1 MEISS
6 MIKLYNAAI
15 ITHTGECLFHKDIF
29 IQNGRITRICESGT
43 YQPEPA
49 PSDTIDCSS
58 YFVSPG
64 LVNLHAHTAMNI
76 FKGIAEDVPPEVWF
90 NEMIWPY
97 ENKMTGQD
105 IYTGTLLGIA
115 EMINN
120 GVTAVADHY
129 FGEEQVLQAAKDSG
143 IRMDIAPTIF
153 GTAPDFRDR
162 LAQVSEFIQDHQED
176 SSRISLRFGP
186 HSDYTCPE
194 NTMAEIVNE
203 AKKMRLP
210 IHLHLAETQL
220 QVAQSLQR
228 TGKTP
233 FQCLYDAG
241 GFDVPVLVAHGL
253 WITEDDLACINENT
267 WFAFCPKTYMRL
279 ASGRGGFFDFSDK
292 LQYSFGSDG
301 AASSGTVNPLE
312 QARLFAMLEK
322 FNQND
327 ATIHPY
333 IAIWQRL
340 MAGHAVFGAGSGK
353 IEENA
358 SADLVIWDIQT
369 PDTMAYYHPVS
380 AILYG
385 ANSANVR
392 YTMVEGVFLKYDGIL
407 KMDFTGVA
415 QEAMRLQKDLLAR
428 GKGTAKVFY

>member
-1 MEISS
+1 
-6 MIKLYNAAI
+6 MIKLYNASI
-15 ITHTGECLFHKDIF
+15 ITQTGECLFHKDIY
-29 IQNGRITRICESGT
+29 IEGGRITLICDSGT
-43 YQPEPA
+43 PHPELTA
-49 PSDTIDCSS
+49 SDTVDCSS
-58 YFVSPG
+58 LFVSPG

-97 ENKMTGQD
+97 ESKMTEED
-105 IYTGTLLGIA
+105 IYIGTLLGIA

-129 FGEEQVLQAAKDSG
+129 FGEEQVLRAAKDTG
-143 IRMDIAPTIF
+143 IRMDIAPTVF
-153 GTAPDFRDR
+153 GMAPDFRDR
-162 LAQVSEFIQDHQED
+162 LAQVSEFLRDHRND
-176 SSRISLRFGP
+176 STRIRLRFGP
-186 HSDYTCPE
+186 HSDYTCPGD
-194 NTMAEIVNE
+194 TLAEIVAE
-203 AKKMRLP
+203 AKKMDMP

-220 QVAQSLQR
+220 QVEQSLQR

-233 FQCLYDAG
+233 FRCLYDAG
-241 GFDVPVLVAHGL
+241 GFDLPVLVAHGL
-253 WITEDDLACINENT
+253 WVTEDDLSLTNENT

-279 ASGRGGFFDFSDK
+279 ASGRGGFFEFADR

-322 FNQND
+322 FDRDD
-327 ATIHPY
+327 AVLYPY
-333 IAIWQRL
+333 IEIWQKL
-340 MAGHAVFGAGSGK
+340 MAGHSVFGAGTGR

-358 SADLVIWDIQT
+358 VADLVIWDLQM

-380 AILYG
+380 AILYA

-392 YTMVEGVFLKYDGIL
+392 YTMVEGEFLKYDGVL
-407 KMDFTGVA
+407 KMDFAAAAG
-415 QEAMRLQKDLLAR
+415 EAMRLQKNLLSR
-428 GKGTAKVFY
+428 GKGTARVYY

>member
-1 MEISS
+1 

-15 ITHTGECLFHKDIF
+15 VTHTGECLFHRDIY
-29 IQNGRITRICESGT
+29 INDGRIVRICDSGKSF
-43 YQPEPA
+43 PEPT
-49 PSDTIDCSS
+49 PEETIDCSS
-58 YFVSPG
+58 FFVSPG

-97 ENKMTGQD
+97 ESKMTKED

-115 EMINN
+115 EMLNN
-120 GVTAVADHY
+120 GVTAAADHY
-129 FGEEQVLQAAKDSG
+129 FGEEQVLQAAKDTG

-153 GTAPDFRDR
+153 GTAPDFMDR
-162 LAQVSEFIQDHQED
+162 LAQVSEFLREHQSD

-194 NTMAEIVNE
+194 NTLSEIVDE
-203 AKKMRLP
+203 AKKQQLP

-220 QVAQSLQR
+220 QVEQSLQR
-228 TGKTP
+228 TGKTS
-233 FQCLYDAG
+233 FRCLYDAG
-241 GFDVPVLVAHGL
+241 GFDLPVLVAHGL
-253 WITEDDLACINENT
+253 WITEEDLAYINQNT

-279 ASGRGGFFDFSDK
+279 ASGRGGFFEYESR

-322 FNQND
+322 FNKAE
-327 ATIHPY
+327 ATLHP
-333 IAIWQRL
+333 AVEIWQRL
-340 MAGHAVFGAGSGK
+340 MAGHTVFRAETGK

-358 SADLVIWDIQT
+358 AADLVIWDLQT

-385 ANSANVR
+385 ANSSNVR
-392 YTMVEGVFLKYDGIL
+392 YTMVEGEFLKYNGAL
-407 KMDFTGVA
+407 KMDFASITK
-415 QEAMRLQKDLLAR
+415 EAMQLQKALLSR
-428 GKGTAKVFY
+428 GKGTAKVYY

>member
-1 MEISS
+1 MK
-6 MIKLYNAAI
+6 KLYNAAI
-15 ITHTGECLFHKDIF
+15 ITHTGECLFHKDIY
-29 IQNGRITRICESGT
+29 IDGGRITRICDSGIH
-43 YQPEPA
+43 QPELM
-49 PSDTIDCSS
+49 PSETIDCSA

-64 LVNLHAHTAMNI
+64 FVNLHAHTAMNI
-76 FKGIAEDVPPEVWF
+76 FKGIAEDVPPEIWF

-97 ENKMTGQD
+97 ESKMTDED
-105 IYTGTLLGIA
+105 IYTGTVLGIA
-115 EMINN
+115 EMLNN

-129 FGEEQVLQAAKDSG
+129 FGEEQVLQAAKDTG

-153 GTAPDFRDR
+153 GMAPDFRDR
-162 LAQVSEFIQDHQED
+162 LAQVSEFIRTHQED

-194 NTMAEIVNE
+194 NVLAEIVDE
-203 AKKMRLP
+203 AKKTHLP

-220 QVAQSLQR
+220 QVEQSLQR

-233 FQCLYDAG
+233 FRVLYDAG

-253 WITEDDLACINENT
+253 WITEEDLSCINENT

-279 ASGRGGFFDFSDK
+279 ASGRGHFFDLSDR

-322 FNQND
+322 FNRDD
-327 ATIHPY
+327 AVLYPFLE
-333 IAIWQRL
+333 IWQKL

-358 SADLVIWDIQT
+358 AADLIIWDLQT

-380 AILYG
+380 AILYA

-392 YTMVEGVFLKYDGIL
+392 YTMVEGEFLKYDGAL
-407 KMDFTGVA
+407 RMDFSEIA
-415 QEAMRLQKDLLAR
+415 QEGMRLQKNLLAR
-428 GKGTAKVFY
+428 GKGTAKVYY

>member
-1 MEISS
+1 MK
-6 MIKLYNAAI
+6 KLYNAAI
-15 ITHTGECLFHKDIF
+15 IMHTGECLFHKDIY
-29 IQNGRITRICESGT
+29 IEAGRIVRICDSGT
-43 YQPEPA
+43 PQPELI
-49 PSDTIDCSS
+49 PSDTIDCSA

-76 FKGIAEDVPPEVWF
+76 FKGIAEDVPPEIWF

-97 ENKMTGQD
+97 ESKMTKQD
-105 IYTGTLLGIA
+105 IYTGTVLGIA

-120 GVTAVADHY
+120 GVTAAADHY
-129 FGEEQVLQAAKDSG
+129 FGEEQVLQAAKDTG
-143 IRMDIAPTIF
+143 MRMDIAPTVF
-153 GTAPDFRDR
+153 GIAPNFRDR
-162 LAQVSEFIQDHQED
+162 LAQVSEFIRNHQED

-186 HSDYTCPE
+186 HSDYTCPG
-194 NTMAEIVNE
+194 NTLAEIVAE
-203 AKKMRLP
+203 AKKMQLP
-210 IHLHLAETQL
+210 IHLHLSETQL
-220 QVAQSLQR
+220 QVEQSLQR

-233 FQCLYDAG
+233 FRCLYDAG
-241 GFDVPVLVAHGL
+241 GFDLPVLIAHGL
-253 WITEDDLACINENT
+253 WVTEDDLGCINENT

-279 ASGRGGFFDFSDK
+279 ASGRGGFFDLANR

-327 ATIHPY
+327 AVIYPF
-333 IAIWQRL
+333 IEIWQKL
-340 MAGHAVFGAGSGK
+340 MAGHAVFGAGTGK

-358 SADLVIWDIQT
+358 AADLVIWDLQT

-385 ANSANVR
+385 AGSSNVR
-392 YTMVEGVFLKYDGIL
+392 YTMVEGEFLKYDGVL
-407 KMDFTGVA
+407 KMNFDEIA
-415 QEAMRLQKDLLAR
+415 QEAMRLQKNLLAR
-428 GKGTAKVFY
+428 GKGKAEVYY

>member
-1 MEISS
+1 

-15 ITHTGECLFHKDIF
+15 ITHTGECLFHKDIY
-29 IQNGRITRICESGT
+29 IGEGRIARICDSGT
-43 YQPEPA
+43 PQPELLV
-49 PSDTIDCSS
+49 SDTIDCSS
-58 YFVSPG
+58 FFVSPG

-97 ENKMTGQD
+97 ESKMTEQD

-120 GVTAVADHY
+120 GVTAAADHY
-129 FGEEQVLQAAKDSG
+129 FGEEQVLRAAKDTG
-143 IRMDIAPTIF
+143 MRMDIAPTIF
-153 GTAPDFRDR
+153 GMAPEFRER
-162 LAQVSEFIQDHQED
+162 LAQVSEFIRNHQND

-186 HSDYTCPE
+186 HSDYTCPGD
-194 NTMAEIVNE
+194 TLAEIVAE
-203 AKKMRLP
+203 AKKMQLP
-210 IHLHLAETQL
+210 IHLHLAETRL
-220 QVAQSLQR
+220 QVEQSLQR

-233 FQCLYDAG
+233 FRCLYDAG
-241 GFDVPVLVAHGL
+241 GFDLPVLVAHGL
-253 WITEDDLACINENT
+253 WVTEDDLAYINENT

-279 ASGRGGFFDFSDK
+279 ASGRGGFFDFSNR

-322 FNQND
+322 FNRND
-327 ATIHPY
+327 AVLHPF
-333 IAIWQRL
+333 IEIWQKL
-340 MAGHAVFGAGSGK
+340 MAGHTVFGAGTGK

-358 SADLVIWDIQT
+358 VADLVIWDLRT
-369 PDTMAYYHPVS
+369 PDTMAHYHPVS
-380 AILYG
+380 AILYA

-392 YTMVEGVFLKYDGIL
+392 YTMVEGEFLKYDGFL
-407 KMDFTGVA
+407 TMDFA
-415 QEAMRLQKDLLAR
+415 EIAREAMCLQKDLLAR
-428 GKGTAKVFY
+428 GKGTARVCY

>member
-1 MEISS
+1 

-15 ITHTGECLFHKDIF
+15 IEHTGECLFHKDIY
-29 IQNGRITRICESGT
+29 IENGRIFRICDSGT
-43 YQPEPA
+43 AQPEKA
-49 PSDTIDCSS
+49 PEETIDCSS
-58 YFVSPG
+58 FFVSPG

-97 ENKMTGQD
+97 ESKMTDQD

-115 EMINN
+115 EMISN
-120 GVTAVADHY
+120 GVTAAADHY
-129 FGEEQVLQAAKDSG
+129 FGEEQVLRAAKDTG
-143 IRMDIAPTIF
+143 IRMDIAPTVF
-153 GTAPDFRDR
+153 GMSPDFPDR
-162 LAQVSEFIQDHQED
+162 LAQVSEFIRDHQED

-194 NTMAEIVNE
+194 DTLGKIVDE

-210 IHLHLAETQL
+210 LHIHLAETQL
-220 QVAQSLQR
+220 QVEQSLQR

-233 FQCLYDAG
+233 FRCLYDAG
-241 GFDVPVLVAHGL
+241 GFDLPVLVAHGL
-253 WITEDDLACINENT
+253 WVTEDDLSCINGDT

-279 ASGRGGFFDFSDK
+279 ASGRGPLFDLAGR

-322 FNQND
+322 FNQGD
-327 ATIHPY
+327 AALYP
-333 IAIWQRL
+333 AVEIWQKL
-340 MAGHAVFGAGSGK
+340 MAGHAVFGAGTGK
-353 IEENA
+353 VEENA
-358 SADLVIWDIQT
+358 PADLVIWDLQT

-380 AILYG
+380 AILYAAG
-385 ANSANVR
+385 SANVR
-392 YTMVEGVFLKYDGIL
+392 YTMVEGEFLKYDGVL
-407 KMDFTGVA
+407 KMDFAGIA
-415 QEAMRLQKDLLAR
+415 KEAMRLQKNLLSR
-428 GKGTAKVFY
+428 GKGTAKVYY

>member
-1 MEISS
+1 

-15 ITHTGECLFHKDIF
+15 IAHTGECLFHKDIY
-29 IQNGRITRICESGT
+29 IENGRIFRICDSGT
-43 YQPEPA
+43 AQPEPA
-49 PSDTIDCSS
+49 PEETIDCSS
-58 YFVSPG
+58 FFVSPG

-97 ENKMTGQD
+97 ESKMTDQD

-115 EMINN
+115 EMISN
-120 GVTAVADHY
+120 GVTAAADHY
-129 FGEEQVLQAAKDSG
+129 FGEEQVLRAAKDTG
-143 IRMDIAPTIF
+143 IRMDIAPTVF
-153 GTAPDFRDR
+153 GMSPDFPDR
-162 LAQVSEFIQDHQED
+162 LAQVSGFIRDHQED

-194 NTMAEIVNE
+194 DTLGKIVDE

-210 IHLHLAETQL
+210 LHIHLAETQL
-220 QVAQSLQR
+220 QVEQSLQR

-233 FQCLYDAG
+233 FRCLYDAG
-241 GFDVPVLVAHGL
+241 GFDLPVLVAHGL
-253 WITEDDLACINENT
+253 WVTEDDLSCINGDT

-279 ASGRGGFFDFSDK
+279 ASGRGPFFDLAGR

-322 FNQND
+322 FNQDD
-327 ATIHPY
+327 AALYP
-333 IAIWQRL
+333 AVEIWQKL
-340 MAGHAVFGAGSGK
+340 MAGHAVFGAGTGK
-353 IEENA
+353 VEENA
-358 SADLVIWDIQT
+358 PADLVIWDLQT

-380 AILYG
+380 AILYAAG
-385 ANSANVR
+385 SANVR
-392 YTMVEGVFLKYDGIL
+392 YTMVEGEFLKYDGAL
-407 KMDFTGVA
+407 KMDFSEIA
-415 QEAMRLQKDLLAR
+415 KEAMRLQKNLLSR
-428 GKGTAKVFY
+428 GKGTAKVYY